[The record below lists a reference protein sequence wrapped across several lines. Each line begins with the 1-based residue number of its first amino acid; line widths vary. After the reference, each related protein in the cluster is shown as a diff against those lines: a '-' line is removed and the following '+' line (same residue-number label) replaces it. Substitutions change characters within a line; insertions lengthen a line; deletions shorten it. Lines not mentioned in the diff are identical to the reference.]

1 MNNNDDV
8 VLLKTKKK
16 VVKPKNKSKHE
27 NDDDISKIP
36 IKKSRSNKF
45 DTTADVF
52 KKQKCKPKKAKKEL
66 MKELI
71 NNKSTIENVII
82 STDSETLSPKIKKA
96 KCKLKATNTKL
107 TNGDASESLSES
119 NFSSSEKMKRI
130 RTKISLE
137 TKIGIIH
144 DLENAIKDAKKITH
158 REIAQKWGVRVH
170 SIPQTWNKRESILQ
184 KAQIPNIQSD
194 NVHNGNNDLFN
205 TSTDLDDSP
214 QKLPGETLNLIDN
227 YNSNSFINN
236 KPKKRIVS
244 KKRSSDNT
252 NTPSS
257 YLNDNFNKQNGIKN
271 NGNSYANGSIHS
283 TANKKKKTKKI
294 DSNFDDN
301 NMSIKQH
308 NGEILKMKFNEFK
321 AITKNSKVPKKV
333 TIIPETKFV
342 LIPTEPSSK
351 KCKQTFDHNQNGS
364 DSNSTNCK
372 STLLNG
378 FKKQNSMS
386 SNGYI
391 LESMK
396 INEFNRVS
404 NGYIKSETNPPK
416 KTIENFMK
424 EDDSNETVLTTIE
437 LMENTLLSWIDDC
450 TSKDLQISNDNL
462 ANKAKNIVQMYDKQ
476 LNLSKPTWFDASK
489 QWKNAF
495 YKRFNLNQINCLYLK
510 KEEQFDENDLNVK
523 RFVSEFENIIR
534 KGSYRPEQIFNLDEC
549 GLYWKMDAAN
559 DYPDY
564 FNLLIGCNASGDFK
578 VKPLLIY
585 SKEKAEALKD
595 LDENTIPIAY
605 TYNRDEILE
614 PDDLDFWFKTYFLPE
629 VRHYLQAK
637 GIESRILLVMDSV
650 PLHLQLMANEMY
662 NVKIVFI
669 PPIVSFQIQPM
680 AQTLTQQLQ
689 SFYVKRVMKM
699 FDGLFPSFDSTY
711 INSYRMDFAKRF
723 KFHHGI
729 NFLGQAWNDDISQ
742 AKLVKSWKRIYPS
755 NPCRFEEKIIEN
767 TGNSYSHIMF
777 IPMLHPV
784 SNDLINFEQFYP
796 EQVQQY
802 LRDRKL
808 WPKYQSLPYATLKVP
823 DLKPIQDDLF
833 PILNSSTFK
842 SPLPLQQPSPST
854 SSNISNG
861 NHAHSPVNSQ
871 SMLKKLKK
879 LVGKDRFALLLQ
891 VLTISNEKVRLA
903 RQLMDLLKKA
913 KHEFYGSAYIAE
925 IDLNNDDVIDILS
938 HTYETLVNEVAT
950 NRKKQS

>member
-333 TIIPETKFV
+333 
-342 LIPTEPSSK
+342 
-351 KCKQTFDHNQNGS
+351 
-364 DSNSTNCK
+364 
-372 STLLNG
+372 
-378 FKKQNSMS
+378 
-386 SNGYI
+386 
-391 LESMK
+391 
-396 INEFNRVS
+396 
-404 NGYIKSETNPPK
+404 
-416 KTIENFMK
+416 
-424 EDDSNETVLTTIE
+424 
-437 LMENTLLSWIDDC
+437 
-450 TSKDLQISNDNL
+450 
-462 ANKAKNIVQMYDKQ
+462 
-476 LNLSKPTWFDASK
+476 
-489 QWKNAF
+489 
-495 YKRFNLNQINCLYLK
+495 
-510 KEEQFDENDLNVK
+510 
-523 RFVSEFENIIR
+523 
-534 KGSYRPEQIFNLDEC
+534 
-549 GLYWKMDAAN
+549 
-559 DYPDY
+559 
-564 FNLLIGCNASGDFK
+564 
-578 VKPLLIY
+578 
-585 SKEKAEALKD
+585 
-595 LDENTIPIAY
+595 
-605 TYNRDEILE
+605 
-614 PDDLDFWFKTYFLPE
+614 
-629 VRHYLQAK
+629 
-637 GIESRILLVMDSV
+637 
-650 PLHLQLMANEMY
+650 
-662 NVKIVFI
+662 
-669 PPIVSFQIQPM
+669 
-680 AQTLTQQLQ
+680 
-689 SFYVKRVMKM
+689 
-699 FDGLFPSFDSTY
+699 
-711 INSYRMDFAKRF
+711 
-723 KFHHGI
+723 
-729 NFLGQAWNDDISQ
+729 
-742 AKLVKSWKRIYPS
+742 
-755 NPCRFEEKIIEN
+755 
-767 TGNSYSHIMF
+767 
-777 IPMLHPV
+777 
-784 SNDLINFEQFYP
+784 
-796 EQVQQY
+796 
-802 LRDRKL
+802 
-808 WPKYQSLPYATLKVP
+808 P